1 MIAGPLSSLLR
12 QYHPHQASIGTA
24 CAEIMEAGSSG
35 AEGTSLASVQA
46 GPWQACSSSCGSGWQ
61 ERPLTCAALPGYL
74 SEAGQ
79 CSAAGMQTA
88 PTSNPCRSA
97 SMLAWQQAV
106 FLVAAPAQED
116 LQSMTTFP
124 THILGT
130 EVCRSFFAAE
140 ACLQI

>member
-1 MIAGPLSSLLR
+1 M
-12 QYHPHQASIGTA
+12 
-24 CAEIMEAGSSG
+24 
-35 AEGTSLASVQA
+35 QA

-88 PTSNPCRSA
+88 STSNPCRSA
-97 SMLAWQQAV
+97 SMLAWQLAV
-106 FLVAAPAQED
+106 FFVAAPAQED

-124 THILGT
+124 MHILGT
-130 EVCRSFFAAE
+130 EVCRSFL
-140 ACLQI
+140 LQKLVY